1 MSRVRSPSPAPSFPL
16 AYNHLILRRF
26 LLFALILL
34 LALPAFSQS
43 YSGGHIVL
51 IVPFEN
57 TSKSPG
63 IEWIGEAFSEV
74 LGNRLSAAGFF
85 VIRREDRVYAF
96 DRLGIP
102 ANVRPS
108 RATLYRMAEEM
119 DVDYIVLG
127 SYNFDGRSF
136 TARAQLLDMKRV
148 HLSPEAVETGA
159 LTQLVEIQNTLA
171 WDLLREIDPHSVGPK
186 NAYVSSQA
194 AIRLDA
200 LEAYVRGTLATDL
213 PAKVKYFKDA
223 ARLSP
228 DYSEAAF
235 QLGRVYFDNKD
246 YEQAAQ
252 WFAKVP
258 QKEPF
263 ASEANFFLGLS
274 YYYSGNFDKA
284 QQAFS
289 FVAARVPLI
298 EVYNNLGVVASRR
311 GQKDAADYFERTVQA
326 DSRDEDYR
334 FNYAVA
340 LYRGGDSNAAA
351 KQLKEA
357 LAVKPQDS
365 EAKAFLDAINKGGA
379 IKPPLE
385 RIKRNYDE
393 TSYRQLAMEIQSANE
408 ERHAN
413 LKPAEH
419 AAIHAERGQE
429 FMKQGLYDQAESE
442 FREAILVD
450 QSAVAGHAG
459 LAAVLEGR
467 DELTEARTEAIA
479 ANRIT
484 PSADAY
490 LTLAQIDIKQNK
502 PDAAKENVDRALRL
516 DPNNAAALDLKKTI
530 ASPSAVRP
538 QSTQRDRP

>member
-1 MSRVRSPSPAPSFPL
+1 MRRSL
-16 AYNHLILRRF
+16 LIVF
-26 LLFALILL
+26 ILL
-34 LALPAFSQS
+34 CVLPAFSQS
-43 YSGGHIVL
+43 PYSGGHIAL

-74 LGNRLSAAGFF
+74 LGNRLSAAQLF
-85 VIRREDRVYAF
+85 VIRRDDRVYAF

-108 RATLYRMAEEM
+108 RATVYRMAEEM

-148 HLSPEAVETGA
+148 HLSPEAVETAA
-159 LTQLVEIQNTLA
+159 LTQLVEVQNSLA
-171 WDLLREIDPHSVGPK
+171 WDLLRDLDPNLVGAK
-186 NAYVSSQA
+186 NTYVASQA
-194 AIRLDA
+194 TIRLDA
-200 LEAYVRGTLATDL
+200 LEAYVRGTLATDRTL
-213 PAKVKYFKDA
+213 KIKYFKDA
-223 ARLSP
+223 ARISP
-228 DYSEAAF
+228 DYSEAMF
-235 QLGRVYFDNKD
+235 QLGKVFFDGKE
-246 YEQAAQ
+246 YEQAAE
-252 WFAKVP
+252 WFARVP
-258 QKEPF
+258 QKETF
-263 ASEANFFLGLS
+263 AGESNFFLGLS
-274 YYYSGNFDKA
+274 YYYMGTFDKA
-284 QQAFS
+284 AEAFS
-289 FVAARVPLI
+289 FVAERVPLI

-311 GQKDAADYFERTVQA
+311 GQKNAADYFERTVQA

-340 LYRGGDSNAAA
+340 LYRSGDSAGAA

-365 EAKAFLDAINKGGA
+365 EAKAFFDAVSRGGVV
-379 IKPPLE
+379 KPPLE

-419 AAIHAERGQE
+419 AAVHIQRGQE
-429 FMKQGLYDQAESE
+429 FVMQSLYDQAESE

-450 QSAVAGHAG
+450 QSAEAGHAG
-459 LAAVLEGR
+459 LARLLEER
-467 DELTEARTEAIA
+467 DELTEARSEALA
-479 ANRIT
+479 ANRIK
-484 PSADAY
+484 PNADAY
-490 LTLAQIDIKQNK
+490 VTLAHIELKQNK
-502 PDAAKENVDRALRL
+502 PDAAKEYVDRALRL
-516 DPNNAAALDLKKTI
+516 EPNNAAALDLKKNI

-538 QSTQRDRP
+538 QSTQRERP

>member
-1 MSRVRSPSPAPSFPL
+1 M
-16 AYNHLILRRF
+16 RRF

-136 TARAQLLDMKRV
+136 TAHAQLLDMKRV
-148 HLSPEAVETGA
+148 HLSPEAVEAGA

-171 WDLLREIDPHSVGPK
+171 WDLLRNLDATLVGPK
-186 NAYVSSQA
+186 NTYVAAQA

-200 LEAYVRGTLATDL
+200 LEAFVRGTLATDR
-213 PAKVKYFKDA
+213 AVKIKYFKDA
-223 ARLSP
+223 ARISP

-258 QKEPF
+258 QKETF
-263 ASEANFFLGLS
+263 AGEANFFLGLS
-274 YYYSGNFDKA
+274 YYYTGNLDKA
-284 QQAFS
+284 QAAFS

-340 LYRGGDSNAAA
+340 LYRGGDSAGAA

-357 LAVKPQDS
+357 LAIKPQDS
-365 EAKAFLDAINKGGA
+365 EAKAFLDAVNKGGA
-379 IKPPLE
+379 VKPPLE

-413 LKPAEH
+413 LNPAEH
-419 AAIHAERGQE
+419 AAIHVERGQE

-450 QSAVAGHAG
+450 QSAVAGHSG
-459 LAAVLEGR
+459 LAQVLEGR
-467 DELTEARTEAIA
+467 DELTEARSEAIA
-479 ANRIT
+479 ANRIK
-484 PSADAY
+484 PSADAF
-490 LTLAQIDIKQNK
+490 LTLAQIELKQNRA
-502 PDAAKENVDRALRL
+502 DAAKENVDRALRL
-516 DPNNAAALDLKKTI
+516 DPTNAAALDLKKTI